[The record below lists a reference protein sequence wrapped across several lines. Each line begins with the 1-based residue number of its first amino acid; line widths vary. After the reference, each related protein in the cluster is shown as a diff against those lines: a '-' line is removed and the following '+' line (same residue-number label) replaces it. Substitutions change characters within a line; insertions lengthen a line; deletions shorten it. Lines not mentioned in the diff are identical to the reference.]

1 MRVRAGNLSL
11 INEIMFR
18 ILNQEGQWM
27 TNKATVR
34 FDQDV
39 EILSVADINKLE
51 EKRQKLLYEYNTLDT
66 MLKYMDI
73 EDTTR
78 VLEKQEAVVQK
89 LLGIRYKLAILN

>member
-1 MRVRAGNLSL
+1 MNLEKL
-11 INEIMFR
+11 
-18 ILNQEGQWM
+18 
-27 TNKATVR
+27 

>member
-1 MRVRAGNLSL
+1 MNLEKL
-11 INEIMFR
+11 
-18 ILNQEGQWM
+18 
-27 TNKATVR
+27 

-78 VLEKQEAVVQK
+78 VLEKHEAVVQK

>member
-1 MRVRAGNLSL
+1 MNLEKL
-11 INEIMFR
+11 
-18 ILNQEGQWM
+18 
-27 TNKATVR
+27 

-51 EKRQKLLYEYNTLDT
+51 EKRKKLLYEYNTLDT

>member
-1 MRVRAGNLSL
+1 MNLEKL
-11 INEIMFR
+11 
-18 ILNQEGQWM
+18 
-27 TNKATVR
+27 
-34 FDQDV
+34 FDQKI

-51 EKRQKLLYEYNTLDT
+51 ERRKKLIYEYNTLDT

-73 EDTTR
+73 EDTSR